1 MSPNP
6 LAGAAAWSAA
16 VLVDLLALA
25 GATAVLGWDRWC
37 PPGTSTCPAASSDRT
52 ARDAAVLAAL
62 GGVLAAVAVV
72 ALLRGRWLLVVFQ
85 LVLVVGVALAAA
97 RADPAAFDHLRTQL
111 HLGITAPRIA
121 SGPRTGVG

>member
-1 MSPNP
+1 M
-6 LAGAAAWSAA
+6 A
-16 VLVDLLALA
+16 VI
-25 GATAVLGWDRWC
+25 G
-37 PPGTSTCPAASSDRT
+37 
-52 ARDAAVLAAL
+52 
-62 GGVLAAVAVV
+62 
-72 ALLRGRWLLVVFQ
+72 LLRGRWLLVVFQ